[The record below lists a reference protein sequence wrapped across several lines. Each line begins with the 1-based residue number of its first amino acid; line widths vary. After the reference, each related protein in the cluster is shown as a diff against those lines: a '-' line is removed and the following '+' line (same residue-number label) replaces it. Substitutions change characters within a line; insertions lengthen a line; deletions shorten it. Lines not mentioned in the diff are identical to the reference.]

1 MSVPLLGAGIVQQA
15 SIPSQIDRPFDSP
28 NERLWNGKGQRTSK
42 VRNHLTVPRFVG
54 KDGGFQRAQP
64 VLRELPANWAQGLLM
79 PLSLRERLTMLMPPS
94 VFYRQRIAQEAR
106 TGEPELAVLAEL
118 VPRGGIAV
126 DVGANVGFFAYAL
139 ADIADHVVAFE
150 PNPDY
155 AFFARWMLRG
165 RAEVRE
171 IALSD
176 APGRGTLYVPLSDQG
191 MLLHLAGSLKRS
203 HVQFRNTKTY
213 DVEIRTLDEAGLVG
227 VHFVKADVEGGE
239 REVLDGARATIARDR
254 PIIML
259 ELLSGTHENPA
270 ADVAA
275 ICESFGYEAF
285 IVQRGEK
292 IAALPAISALGKNT
306 SWGTEIESRNVLF
319 LPR

>member
-1 MSVPLLGAGIVQQA
+1 MFRFGIGA
-15 SIPSQIDRPFDSP
+15 
-28 NERLWNGKGQRTSK
+28 
-42 VRNHLTVPRFVG
+42 
-54 KDGGFQRAQP
+54 RAQGP
-64 VLRELPANWAQGLLM
+64 LM

-139 ADIADHVVAFE
+139 ADIADRVVA
-150 PNPDY
+150 
-155 AFFARWMLRG
+155 L
-165 RAEVRE
+165 
-171 IALSD
+171 
-176 APGRGTLYVPLSDQG
+176 
-191 MLLHLAGSLKRS
+191 
-203 HVQFRNTKTY
+203 
-213 DVEIRTLDEAGLVG
+213 
-227 VHFVKADVEGGE
+227 
-239 REVLDGARATIARDR
+239 
-254 PIIML
+254 
-259 ELLSGTHENPA
+259 
-270 ADVAA
+270 AA

-306 SWGTEIESRNVLF
+306 SWESEIQSRNVLF